1 MFGVKQYWNEVQPI
15 DGFFAVLNGMIH
27 DHDRKV
33 ITFLYQPLMGVVC
46 TNLYTTLAYLVEES
60 RLWSEE
66 WNHYQLMELLGLN
79 LDDIYQARLKL
90 EGMGLLKTFI
100 KEAPDHRMYIYE
112 LQPPLSAEQFF
123 TDGMLNIYLYQK
135 LGQTNF
141 LKLKRTFS
149 ESVMNKE
156 EYSEVTR
163 SFQDVYTSMSVQA
176 LRNFEGQEAS
186 LPEANKKYI
195 HREKTEP
202 IHISPDSFNFDL
214 LFSGLTTAMVPRKSF
229 TATVKD
235 TITKLSFLYSINEMD
250 MQKVVLSS
258 MTADDKIDLDEL
270 RKAARDWYQMENE
283 DQLPQ
288 LVNRRQPVMHRAS
301 DGAGTTKES
310 KLIFYLETTSP
321 RQVLID
327 LSEGAQ
333 PAMSDLT
340 AVEEI
345 MLGQQI
351 EPGVMNVLIHYVML
365 KTDMKLS
372 KNYMEKIASHWARKK
387 IKTVKEA
394 MDLAK
399 NEHRQYQTWASEKKD
414 RSQTRKKPIRTE
426 KLPDWFIVQD
436 QDQKEIKKA
445 GTTMTNDSEL
455 DERRR
460 RLEAIQRKYQKDG
473 GEKGGKH

>member
-1 MFGVKQYWNEVQPI
+1 MFGLKQYWNEVQPI
-15 DGFFAVLNGMIH
+15 DSFYSVMNGIIH

-33 ITFLYQPLMGVVC
+33 ISFLYQPLMGVVC
-46 TNLYTTLAYLVEES
+46 TNLYMTLAYMVEEN

-66 WNHYQLMELLGLN
+66 WNHYHLMGLLDLN
-79 LDDIYQARLKL
+79 LDDIYHARLKL
-90 EGMGLLKTFI
+90 EGMGLLKTFV
-100 KEAPDHRMYIYE
+100 KEAEGHRIYIYE

-135 LGQTNF
+135 LGQTHF
-141 LKLKRTFS
+141 LKLKRAFS
-149 ESVMNKE
+149 DMSINKE

-163 SFQDVYTSMSVQA
+163 SFQDVYTSMSIQA
-176 LRNFEGQEAS
+176 LKNFEGQQHS
-186 LPEANKKYI
+186 SSDPDMRYI
-195 HREKTEP
+195 HREKTET
-202 IHISPDSFNFDL
+202 IQISADSFNFDL
-214 LFSGLTTAMVPRKSF
+214 LLSGLTTAMVPRKAF

-270 RKAARDWYQMENE
+270 RKAARDWYQMEND

-288 LVNRRQPVMHRAS
+288 LVNRKQPVMYRES
-301 DGAGTTKES
+301 DGAGVSKES
-310 KLIFYLETTSP
+310 KLIFYLESTSP
-321 RQVLID
+321 RQLLID

-345 MLGQQI
+345 MLGQQL
-351 EPGVMNVLIHYVML
+351 EPGVINVLIHYVML

-387 IKTVKEA
+387 VKTVKAA
-394 MDLAK
+394 MELAK
-399 NEHRQYQTWASEKKD
+399 NEHRQYQTWANEKNERTQK
-414 RSQTRKKPIRTE
+414 RKTPIRTE
-426 KLPDWFIVQD
+426 KLPDWFIMQEQEQPDAQSKTPAV
-436 QDQKEIKKA
+436 E
-445 GTTMTNDSEL
+445 NDKDFE
-455 DERRR
+455 ERRR
-460 RLEAIQRKYQKDG
+460 KLEAIQRKYRKDG